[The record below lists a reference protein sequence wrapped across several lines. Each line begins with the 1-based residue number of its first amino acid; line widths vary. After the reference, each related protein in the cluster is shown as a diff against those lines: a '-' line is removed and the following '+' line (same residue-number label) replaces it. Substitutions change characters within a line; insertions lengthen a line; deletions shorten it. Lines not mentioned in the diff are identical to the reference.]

1 LLIRFLDTL
10 NILDCILCFIN
21 FCKSLRIISFL
32 ALFYSQLLAIF
43 IHNFVAKLS
52 CQIHVVTFTMLFAI
66 FQLTNEGIVILV
78 KQNTL
83 SLFFVIYKVAKI

>member
-1 LLIRFLDTL
+1 
-10 NILDCILCFIN
+10 
-21 FCKSLRIISFL
+21 LRIISFL
-32 ALFYSQLLAIF
+32 ALFYSQLLA
-43 IHNFVAKLS
+43 
-52 CQIHVVTFTMLFAI
+52 TFTMLFAI